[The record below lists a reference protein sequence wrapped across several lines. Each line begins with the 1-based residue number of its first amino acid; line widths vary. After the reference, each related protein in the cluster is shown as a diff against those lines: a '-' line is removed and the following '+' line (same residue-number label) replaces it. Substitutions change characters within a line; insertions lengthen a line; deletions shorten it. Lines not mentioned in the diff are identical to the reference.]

1 MTTKTARFEARWTLE
16 QRELF
21 ERASLLGGFKT
32 LSEFVFQSVYQ
43 NASDIIENQNRILKS
58 EKDKEIFINALIN
71 PPAPNKRLKKA
82 AERYYKF
89 VE

>member
-16 QRELF
+16 QREFF

-82 AERYYKF
+82 AERYNKF